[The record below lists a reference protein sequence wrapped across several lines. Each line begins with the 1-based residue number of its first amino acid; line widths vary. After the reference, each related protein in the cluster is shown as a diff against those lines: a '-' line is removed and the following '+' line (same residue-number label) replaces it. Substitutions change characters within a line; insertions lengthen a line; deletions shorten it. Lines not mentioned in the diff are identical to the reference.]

1 MQKRPTKLKVE
12 ILRLHLS
19 VNDILRILDYNRIGW
34 LKLLRDGVQQDY
46 AKESLQELEVGIEP
60 YESGTE
66 IQESGSSPNRQ
77 FWKTWE
83 DLLFQDF

>member
-1 MQKRPTKLKVE
+1 MIFWEFWITIILTKITKIKR
-12 ILRLHLS
+12 
-19 VNDILRILDYNRIGW
+19 N
-34 LKLLRDGVQQDY
+34 GVQQDY